1 MTSQEDQISVSSS
14 GCCMSK
20 CLQAGFSINV
30 TMQQMLVNLSIATLA
45 GAGKLSYTSLN
56 RQFPL

>member
-45 GAGKLSYTSLN
+45 GAGKLSYIS
-56 RQFPL
+56 Q